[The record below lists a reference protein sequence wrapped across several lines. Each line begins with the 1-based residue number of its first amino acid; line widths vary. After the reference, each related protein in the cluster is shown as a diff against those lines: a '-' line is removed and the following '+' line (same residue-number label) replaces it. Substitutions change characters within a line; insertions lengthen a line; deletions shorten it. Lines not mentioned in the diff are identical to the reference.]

1 MAMYFEQESHTFS
14 EYLLVPGYSSAEC
27 IPANVSLRTPVT
39 KFRKGEEEPAVSL
52 NIPLVSAIMQA
63 VSDDKMAIAL
73 AKEGGLSFIYGSQTI
88 EDEANMVRRVKLHK
102 AGFVYSDSNVRVD
115 DTLADVIALTERT
128 GHSTIAVTDDGTA
141 HGRLM
146 GIVTS
151 RDYRVSRM
159 SKDLKVSEFMTPFE
173 NLVYAYEGT
182 SLKEANDII
191 WDNKLNSLPII
202 DKDNKLCYFVFR
214 KDYAFHKENPL
225 ELLDSHK
232 RYMVGAGINTRDYEQ
247 RVPALVEA
255 GADVLCID
263 SSEGFSEWQARTL
276 KWIRDTYG
284 DTVKVG
290 AGNVVDADGFN
301 FLAEAGADFI
311 KIGIGGGSICITRE
325 QKGIGRGQATAVIEV
340 AKARDE
346 YFKKTG
352 VYIPICSDGGI
363 VHDYHVTLALAMGSD
378 FIMLGRYFSRFDES
392 PTNKVNVNGQF
403 MKEYWGEGSA
413 RARNWQ
419 RYDMGGDKKLSFEEG
434 VDSYVPYAGPLKD
447 NVGLT
452 LSKVRHT
459 MCNCG
464 ALSIE
469 ELQKNA
475 KITLV
480 SATSIIEGGAH
491 DVLLKDKTSATTHK

>member
-27 IPANVSLRTPVT
+27 VPANVSLRTPVT
-39 KFRKGEEEPAVSL
+39 KFRKGEEPAVSI
-52 NIPLVSAIMQA
+52 NIPLVSAIMQS

-88 EDEANMVRRVKLHK
+88 QDEAAMVRRVKAHK
-102 AGFVYSDSNVRVD
+102 AGFVTSESNLKID
-115 DTLADVIALTERT
+115 ATLADVIYLKEKT
-128 GHSTIAVTDDGTA
+128 GHSTVAITEDGTPN
-141 HGRLM
+141 GKLM
-146 GIVTS
+146 GIITS

-159 SKDLKVSEFMTPFE
+159 DKDTKVSEFMTPFDK
-173 NLVYAYEGT
+173 LIYAYEGT
-182 SLKEANDII
+182 TLKEANDII

-202 DKDNKLCYFVFR
+202 TKEGNLCYFVFR
-214 KDYAFHKENPL
+214 KDYSEHKANPL
-225 ELLDSHK
+225 ELLDSQK
-232 RYMVGAGINTRDYEQ
+232 RYMVGAGINTRDYAE

-263 SSEGFSEWQARTL
+263 SSEGFSEWQALTL
-276 KWIRDTYG
+276 KWIRDNYG

-290 AGNVVDADGFN
+290 AGNVVDREGFR

-311 KIGIGGGSICITRE
+311 KVGIGGGSICITRE
-325 QKGIGRGQATAVIEV
+325 QKGIGRGQASAVIEV
-340 AKARDE
+340 AAARDE
-346 YFKKTG
+346 YFKETG
-352 VYIPICSDGGI
+352 IYVPICSDGGI
-363 VHDYHVTLALAMGSD
+363 VYDYHITLALAMGSD

-392 PTNKVNVNGQF
+392 PTNKVNINGQF

-434 VDSYVPYAGPLKD
+434 VDSYVPYAGALKD

-464 ALSIE
+464 ALTIP
-469 ELQKNA
+469 ELQQKA
-475 KITLV
+475 KITRV

-491 DVLLKDKTSATTHK
+491 DV